1 MLACAIAQNTPM
13 LLLDEP
19 SSHLD
24 VRNKIIIMNLI
35 KKLAKE
41 ENKSILFST
50 HDLSLARNVA
60 SRIWLVNEGV
70 ILDEATES
78 FFKNKSWKPLLEGV
92 EGELSDW
99 L

>member
-1 MLACAIAQNTPM
+1 
-13 LLLDEP
+13 
-19 SSHLD
+19 
-24 VRNKIIIMNLI
+24 MNLI